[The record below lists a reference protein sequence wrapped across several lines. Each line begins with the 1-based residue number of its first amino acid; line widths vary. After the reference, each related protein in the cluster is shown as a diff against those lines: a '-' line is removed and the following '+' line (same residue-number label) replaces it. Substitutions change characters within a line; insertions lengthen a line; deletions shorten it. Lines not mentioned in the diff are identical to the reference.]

1 MQKRVFIKMNNKG
14 QTLVIFIILIPK
26 FLLILT
32 LIVDLGFLSIE
43 KRKVSNN
50 TYDAVKYYLE
60 NTRDDNIYNKTVK
73 LLEANLD
80 DIDINII
87 DNNDYVEIEVN
98 KEYKSVYS
106 SILGSINVKYRGIKS
121 SKEIIKG

>member
-1 MQKRVFIKMNNKG
+1 MNTWKPSCRNV
-14 QTLVIFIILIPK
+14 LVGLH
-26 FLLILT
+26 
-32 LIVDLGFLSIE
+32 LSIE

-60 NTRDDNIYNKTVK
+60 NTRDDNIYNKTK
-73 LLEANLD
+73 NLLEANLD

-87 DNNDYVEIEVN
+87 NNSDYVEIEVN

-106 SILGSINVKYRGIKS
+106 SILGNINVKYRGIKS